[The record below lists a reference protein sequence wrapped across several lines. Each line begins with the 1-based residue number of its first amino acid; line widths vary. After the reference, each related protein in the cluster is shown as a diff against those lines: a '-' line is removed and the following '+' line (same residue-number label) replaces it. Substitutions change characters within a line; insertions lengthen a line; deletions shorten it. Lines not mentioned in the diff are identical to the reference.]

1 MFPAVKLT
9 GRRQTTCETRFRQ
22 EGEAALT
29 MRDGKRGPVTGVL
42 AGLVVVA
49 ALLAPNDLS
58 RLSLGTF
65 VSIPVEALLAVA
77 LLLLLP
83 RRARPPT
90 AVVLGVA
97 LGLLT
102 IMKLADVGFMT
113 ALGRPF
119 NPLLDWS
126 LLGSGLRF
134 VRESFGLIGAIGAV
148 VGAALVVAA
157 VLLVMTVSV
166 KRLTRMAVWHNV
178 AASRAV
184 VVLAVV
190 WVTCALPNVQL
201 APGVRIA
208 GSATAFLFDRARHVS
223 ADLRD
228 QQVFAAE
235 AAVDAFRTTP
245 SDQLLT
251 ALRGKDVLLAF
262 VESYGRSAIEDPGLS
277 PQVDAVLAAG
287 NRKLAAAGF
296 ASRSAFLTSSTAGG
310 GSWLAHGTLLSGL
323 WIDNNQRDHDLV
335 TSDRLTLS
343 KAFQRAG
350 WRTAA
355 VMPGNTSPWPEG
367 AFFGYDKVYNA
378 EDLSYQGPKF
388 SWSPMPDQFALM
400 AYERQVHGTQQR
412 APSMAEVVL
421 TSSHAPWAPLPRL
434 IDWGQV
440 GDGSVFDKMS
450 GKGYLPEAILTR
462 DRSRVRADYRRSI
475 EYSLDTLISY
485 IQTYGNDDL
494 VVVFLGDHQPS
505 PVVTGQ
511 GASRD
516 VPITIVA
523 HDKAVLNQI
532 AGWEWQPGLKPG
544 PDAPVWRMDA
554 FRDHFLTA
562 FGPPAQTQPL
572 GSH

>member
-1 MFPAVKLT
+1 
-9 GRRQTTCETRFRQ
+9 
-22 EGEAALT
+22 

-42 AGLVVVA
+42 AGLAVLTP
-49 ALLAPNDLS
+49 LLAPNDPGHLTA
-58 RLSLGTF
+58 GAF
-65 VSIPVEALLAVA
+65 VSIPVEGLLAVA

-83 RRARPPT
+83 PRARSAT

-102 IMKLADVGFMT
+102 IMKLADAGFMT

-126 LLGSGLRF
+126 LLGDGLRF
-134 VRESFGLIGAIGAV
+134 VRGSFGQIGAIGAV
-148 VGAALVVAA
+148 VGAALVIAA
-157 VLLVMTVSV
+157 VLLVMTLSV
-166 KRLTRMAVWHNV
+166 RRLTRMAVWHNV
-178 AASRAV
+178 AALRAF

-190 WVTCALPNVQL
+190 WATCAVPNAQL
-201 APGVRIA
+201 VPGVRIA
-208 GSATAFLFDRARHVS
+208 GSATAFLFDRARHVG

-228 QQVFAAE
+228 EEAFAAE
-235 AAVDAFRTTP
+235 AAVDPFRTTP

-262 VESYGRSAIEDPGLS
+262 VESYGRSALEDPGLS
-277 PQVDAVLAAG
+277 PGVGAVLDTG
-287 NRKLAAAGF
+287 NRKLATAGF

-343 KAFQRAG
+343 RAFQRAG
-350 WRTAA
+350 WQTAA
-355 VMPGNTSPWPEG
+355 VMPGNDLPWPEG

-378 EDLSYQGPKF
+378 KDLGYQGPKF
-388 SWSPMPDQFALM
+388 SWSPMPDQYALM
-400 AYERQVHGTQQR
+400 AYERLVHGTQQR
-412 APSMAEVVL
+412 PPSMAEIPL

-434 IDWGQV
+434 IDWPDV

-450 GKGYLPEAILTR
+450 GKAYMPEAILTR
-462 DRSRVRADYRRSI
+462 DRSRVRADYQRSI

-494 VVVFLGDHQPS
+494 VVIFLGDHQPS

-523 HDKAVLNQI
+523 HDKDVLDRI
-532 AGWEWQPGLKPG
+532 AGWGWQPGLKPG

-554 FRDHFLTA
+554 FRDRFLTA